1 MQQQIDKL
9 VEELDLKDKIIDLMS
24 EKIFEEGIVWENKE
38 EVKQYFENKA
48 KEEKYK

>member
-1 MQQQIDKL
+1 MTLLQNQ
-9 VEELDLKDKIIDLMS
+9 LDLANAKNIEKDKIIDLMS

-48 KEEKYK
+48 KEK